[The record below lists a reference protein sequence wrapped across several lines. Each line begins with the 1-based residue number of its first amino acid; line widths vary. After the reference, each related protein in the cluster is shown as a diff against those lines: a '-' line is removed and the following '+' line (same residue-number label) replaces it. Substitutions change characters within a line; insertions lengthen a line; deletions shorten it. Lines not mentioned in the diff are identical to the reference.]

1 MGIVNTPFEKEGEKE
16 GKRGRGKGTE
26 RERLIS
32 SPISINCENVFLA
45 FLCVLSLPC
54 GKLRVEM

>member
-26 RERLIS
+26 REIDQFPHL
-32 SPISINCENVFLA
+32 N
-45 FLCVLSLPC
+45 
-54 GKLRVEM
+54 KL